1 MMYRFHLV
9 NRKRQRS
16 SYLAYCLMEDIL
28 TFKFCSVRQKFLS
41 LNQLIKSPS
50 NNLQVH
56 KKSLKLSKTIF
67 YPNFY
72 LLSNKL
78 KKTKRRLRIRA
89 IRTSQTRLSYRYR
102 TKKSQNKLEKD
113 RKMRTI
119 SSSNSMKELKN
130 LIKNLWRFKKHSFF
144 CDPSKR
150 RVCIHNDIS
159 FVLKVL

>member
-1 MMYRFHLV
+1 MHRFHLV

-16 SYLAYCLMEDIL
+16 SYLAYCPMEDIL

-41 LNQLIKSPS
+41 LKQLNKSPS

-89 IRTSQTRLSYRYR
+89 IRTSLTQLSY
-102 TKKSQNKLEKD
+102 
-113 RKMRTI
+113 
-119 SSSNSMKELKN
+119 
-130 LIKNLWRFKKHSFF
+130 
-144 CDPSKR
+144 
-150 RVCIHNDIS
+150 
-159 FVLKVL
+159 